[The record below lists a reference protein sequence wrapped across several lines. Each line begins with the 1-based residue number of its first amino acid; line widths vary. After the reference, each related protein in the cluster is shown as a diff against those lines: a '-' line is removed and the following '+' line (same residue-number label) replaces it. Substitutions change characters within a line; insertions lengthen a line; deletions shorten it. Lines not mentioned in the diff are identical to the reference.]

1 MQIDSSIKAT
11 NNRMTKTMTASAMP
25 KTVYAFALPGTPDA
39 MAIFS
44 ALYRFPY
51 TQFLDS
57 TAPGTQ
63 GGRYSTIVFQ
73 PVEILESW
81 GDRISVTNRDQQL
94 SIRGEMTSL
103 LTERLE
109 VWGHGKVM
117 SDPTLPPFQ
126 GGAVG
131 YFGFGFAQGK
141 PQMTDIPQAGFGIY
155 DQCVSFD
162 HAEGRAWY
170 VVVTDR
176 PEVAQTKY
184 AHFQRLTSEN
194 YLPRTDSEQPH
205 LSWAPQTSPA
215 TLKENARRLTDYIRA
230 GSFDHSYLCQYYE
243 SVVPAGYDVLAHYQ
257 TLRAQQKTPLGACMM
272 LGGLN
277 IMISDAEP
285 VFTVNDSQIEMH
297 HISHRRPRPEGSL
310 RDEVAERTLMQDES
324 ALNAHRKMAKEQT
337 IRLSSLCRAS
347 GILGPS
353 HPEVTAAG
361 NEYHLASVTRGVL
374 ADKVA
379 LPDLLNAFTP
389 SSAYI
394 GQPVER
400 ALRVITDMEPATRGP
415 AYGHTATISFNGN
428 ITLSLNNEVALNNGV
443 TLRFATGLPVTAN
456 TEPDIW
462 FDELVQ
468 KAEAALDRI
477 GNDAEIRKARMA

>member
-1 MQIDSSIKAT
+1 M
-11 NNRMTKTMTASAMP
+11 KTGAAP

-39 MAIFS
+39 LAIFS

-57 TAPGTQ
+57 TAPGAQ

-94 SIRGEMTSL
+94 SLRGDMTAL
-103 LTERLE
+103 LSERLD
-109 VWGHGKVM
+109 VWGHGQVM

-131 YFGFGFAQGK
+131 YLGFGFAHGRQR
-141 PQMTDIPQAGFGIY
+141 MTDIPQAGFGIY

-170 VVVTDR
+170 VVVTDK
-176 PEVAQTKY
+176 PESAHTKY
-184 AHFQRLTSEN
+184 AHFQRLTADS
-194 YLPRTDSEQPH
+194 YLPQADSVQPH
-205 LSWAPQTSPA
+205 LSWAPATLPA
-215 TLKENARRLTDYIRA
+215 VLKENVRRLTDYIRA
-230 GSFDHSYLCQYYE
+230 GSFDRAHLCQYYE

-257 TLRAQQKTPLGACMM
+257 GLRAQQKTPRGACMM

-285 VFTVNDSQIEMH
+285 VFTLNGNQIEMH
-297 HISHRRPRPEGSL
+297 HLSHRRPRPEGAL
-310 RDEVAERTLMQDES
+310 RDQVAERALTQDE
-324 ALNAHRKMAKEQT
+324 AAMTAHRKIAKEQT
-337 IRLSSLCRAS
+337 VRLSSLCRAN
-347 GILGPS
+347 GILGSS

-374 ADKVA
+374 ADKIT

-389 SSAYI
+389 APAYI

-400 ALRVITDMEPATRGP
+400 ALRVITDMEPATCGP
-415 AYGHTATISFNGN
+415 AYGYTATIGFNGN
-428 ITLSLNNEVALNNGV
+428 MTLSLNNEVVLNNGA
-443 TLRFATGLPVTAN
+443 TLRFAAGLPVTAN

-462 FDELVQ
+462 LDELVQ
-468 KAEAALDRI
+468 KAEAALERI
-477 GNDAEIRKARMA
+477 GNDAQLRQTRSA